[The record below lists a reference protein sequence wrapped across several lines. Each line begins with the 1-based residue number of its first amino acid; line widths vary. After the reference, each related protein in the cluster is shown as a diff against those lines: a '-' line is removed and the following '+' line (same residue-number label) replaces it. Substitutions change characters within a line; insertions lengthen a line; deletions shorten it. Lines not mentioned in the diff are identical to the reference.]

1 MLKARERLGA
11 ELAVPYIEENQ
22 GNEAKREHV
31 PMTERTETAPAR
43 NAGARTRP
51 PALHPADLLIALLL
65 IVGFFLGPL
74 KLLGVSWLSYIA
86 ADGLAVLIILVVLW
100 ERIAGRKPLLAA
112 SPLSIPIFLLAGFCV
127 LELFNPEAPF
137 IRSLLGLRSWLL
149 YLCFYFVGFYSL
161 RSVKQVEKL
170 YALLLILGVVTAV
183 YGVYQWQVGPELFAS
198 WSDYYGRYARLTWLA
213 QSGEVFRAFST
224 FVMPG
229 SFGGNMALLML
240 LAFSIVTSRRFG
252 ATVRIALAFAF
263 GVMGVG
269 IAVSG
274 SRGPVALLLL
284 PGAVALGF
292 SPGVWR
298 RFSVAFK
305 AALVAGAAVVGIV
318 FLIGPIVSE
327 RFSTIFDPQAFFWKW
342 FGPFSYGI
350 SLARMHPFGMGMGFT
365 AGVPQFISNPV
376 IQSLP
381 TENIDSGYGSA
392 AGELGFLGLALFAY
406 FAIKVGI
413 EGLRTWRRLPAGR
426 LRDLLLGPALY
437 AGTYPIVSLVFQPQ
451 ATLPSSIYFWLLIG
465 MLMKAPALQRQLDED
480 QLHRSSV
487 HPGE

>member
-1 MLKARERLGA
+1 
-11 ELAVPYIEENQ
+11 
-22 GNEAKREHV
+22 
-31 PMTERTETAPAR
+31 MTERTETTTER
-43 NAGARTRP
+43 NSTGRNRP
-51 PALHPADLLIALLL
+51 PPLHPADLLIALLL
-65 IVGFFLGPL
+65 IVGFFLGPI
-74 KLLGVSWLSYIA
+74 KLLGVSWLSYVA
-86 ADGLAVLIILVVLW
+86 ADGLALFVILIVLW
-100 ERIAGRKPLLAA
+100 ERISGRKPLLAA
-112 SPLSIPIFLLAGFCV
+112 SPLSIPIILLAAFCV

-149 YLCFYFVGFYSL
+149 YLCFYFVGLYVLRSL
-161 RSVKQVEKL
+161 RQLERL
-170 YALLLILGVVTAV
+170 YALLLVLGVVTAV
-183 YGVYQWQVGPELFAS
+183 YGVYQWQAGPEQFAS

-229 SFGGNMALLML
+229 SFGGNMALVMM
-240 LAFSIVTSRRFG
+240 LAFSILGSRRFRPV
-252 ATVRIALAFAF
+252 VRIAVAAAFA
-263 GVMGVG
+263 VMGVG

-284 PGAVALGF
+284 AAAVALGF

-305 AALVAGAAVVGIV
+305 AALVAGAAVVGIA

-327 RFSTIFDPQAFFWKW
+327 RFITIFDPQAFFWKW
-342 FGPFSYGI
+342 FGPLSYGI
-350 SLARMHPFGMGMGFT
+350 SLARLHPFGMGMGFT
-365 AGVPQFISNPV
+365 AGVPQFIADPV

-392 AGELGFLGLALFAY
+392 AGELGFLGLVLFAY

-413 EGLRTWRRLPAGR
+413 EGLRTWRRLPPGR
-426 LRDLLLGPALY
+426 LRDLFLGPALY

-465 MLMKAPALQRQLDED
+465 MLMKAPAIQRQLDED

-487 HPGE
+487 HPRE